1 MTKKPYIVAKPAE
14 CFAEHSVD
22 VGSGDG
28 WQPDCKDVE
37 ALVGFEVDATVQPA
51 AVEEARVTQAIPA
64 GAFVVAVSGV
74 VAAASGCDG
83 DGPVG

>member
-1 MTKKPYIVAKPAE
+1 M
-14 CFAEHSVD
+14 
-22 VGSGDG
+22 
-28 WQPDCKDVE
+28 
-37 ALVGFEVDATVQPA
+37 DATVQPA
-51 AVEEARVTQAIPA
+51 AVEEATVTQAIPV